1 MTLASPNSSHADLLH
16 TSFGCLVS
24 ERPALLIHDCH
35 GSTAAKMCE
44 CECDPGPLPPAAE
57 HTVCTAM
64 ARLFYLREGD

>member
-16 TSFGCLVS
+16 TSLGCLVS

-35 GSTAAKMCE
+35 GSTAAKLCE
-44 CECDPGPLPPAAE
+44 CVILAPYLLQLNI
-57 HTVCTAM
+57 HSTVPK

>member
-35 GSTAAKMCE
+35 GSTAAKCVILA
-44 CECDPGPLPPAAE
+44 PYLLQLNRQYVLQWGPAILS
-57 HTVCTAM
+57 
-64 ARLFYLREGD
+64 EGG